1 MVTQKLDYEPGDNN
15 QFHDI
20 ECITAT
26 RDTWNNC
33 DGGVHVQPSWYDSAN
48 VSDNY
53 TYDECVKNNQ
63 DYVHLDAAVVAE
75 VKVPVTEIISSDDE
89 DDDVNIIIGKHGVG
103 DDSYQDFIDSYLDK
117 DSALN
122 NEIKI
127 LVSEIV
133 HRNINMRNY
142 QENTVTIFAQQT
154 PIPIPIDTAISPQL
168 SAHVWGLEHNYK
180 KFNIRHSESFNKLV
194 NNYMKPVNRTSNHSD
209 FGKTIAF
216 FSAVYENLSKSTTTL
231 TNRGQNK
238 INLPR
243 FQKNTNGAS
252 VESAMSVEHTD
263 ADLEEG
269 EISGNESQWKQL
281 INKNLFFKDFSVII
295 LHDGEFIDAA
305 IHGKYSSISE
315 VLKKYDPT
323 VIYCMGNERDP
334 INAFVNY
341 KYQPFYSVLRSRI
354 RYVTGSLFRSNSTL
368 MFCPQNAKFCSFCRC
383 IDTILTHY
391 ININITNIIPLEFSE
406 KNINKYPKI
415 NRPKRTSPYYR
426 LGGMSDN
433 YRERAI
439 RRNASEPYKPSQYDE
454 TYVRDVRH
462 GTYPKIPRYRQNSKQ
477 LISHLHN
484 EPRYTEILS
493 NTNQFYARPP
503 EPLLSNIIDEYQ
515 HPRHIPY
522 KILHSGYRMQLRP
535 RNSTDRLKRTITVKQ
550 AYKNNLNYDG
560 YRYKRR
566 RKTRRQLFARVSC
579 RTEISVEI
587 TRLKL
592 AVTFATPDIWTI
604 PRQWRNIK

>member
-1 MVTQKLDYEPGDNN
+1 MVTQKLDYEPGDDN
-15 QFHDI
+15 QFNDI
-20 ECITAT
+20 ECITTTPDNA
-26 RDTWNNC
+26 
-33 DGGVHVQPSWYDSAN
+33 DGGVHVQPSWYDDAN
-48 VSDNY
+48 VSDYY
-53 TYDECVKNNQ
+53 TYDQCVTNHQ
-63 DYVHLDAAVVAE
+63 DSLHLDVAVMADVE
-75 VKVPVTEIISSDDE
+75 VPVTEIISSDDE
-89 DDDVNIIIGKHGVG
+89 DDDVNIIIGKHGMG
-103 DDSYQDFIDSYLDK
+103 DDTYQDFIDSHLDK
-117 DSALN
+117 ESALN

-133 HRNINMRNY
+133 HRNINMRNN

-154 PIPIPIDTAISPQL
+154 PIPIPIDTVISPQL
-168 SAHVWGLEHNYK
+168 STHVWGLEHNYK

-238 INLPR
+238 TNLPR

-269 EISGNESQWKQL
+269 EIPGNRSQGKRL

-341 KYQPFYSVLRSRI
+341 KYQPFYSALRSRI

-415 NRPKRTSPYYR
+415 NRPNCTSAFDR

-433 YRERAI
+433 CRKHHEPVI
-439 RRNASEPYKPSQYDE
+439 RRNTSEHKPSQYDDK
-454 TYVRDVRH
+454 YVRDVQR
-462 GTYPKIPRYRQNSKQ
+462 GTYPKIPRFRKNSKQ
-477 LISHLHN
+477 LMSHLNN

-493 NTNQFYARPP
+493 NTNQFYCHPP
-503 EPLLSNIIDEYQ
+503 EPLLSNIIDELQ
-515 HPRHIPY
+515 HPKRIPY
-522 KILHSGYRMQLRP
+522 KILHSGYRMKLSP
-535 RNSTDRLKRTITVKQ
+535 RNSTDRLKRTITAKQ

-566 RKTRRQLFARVSC
+566 
-579 RTEISVEI
+579 
-587 TRLKL
+587 
-592 AVTFATPDIWTI
+592 
-604 PRQWRNIK
+604 